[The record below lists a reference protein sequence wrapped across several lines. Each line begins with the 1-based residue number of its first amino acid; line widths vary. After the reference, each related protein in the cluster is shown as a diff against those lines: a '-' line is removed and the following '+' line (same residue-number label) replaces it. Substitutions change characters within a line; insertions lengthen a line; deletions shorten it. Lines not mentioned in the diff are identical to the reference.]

1 MHVRVWGCRGSL
13 ATPGRETLRYGGN
26 TSCVEVEC
34 DDGTRIIL
42 DAGTGIREL
51 GRKLAT
57 NGPGTIHLCLTHL
70 HLDHIEGMGF
80 FAPIF
85 NPDTSVHL
93 WGPRSSV
100 RSLDERLARYL
111 SAPLF
116 PVELSDLPATF
127 SFNDVEDEPWE
138 IGGARLV
145 ASAVSHPG
153 ATVGYRIEA
162 DGRTLAY
169 LPDHEPA
176 VGVDLEHLTSDW
188 ISGFELA
195 EGADV
200 LIHDAQYTD
209 TEYLDHVGW
218 GHSSVSHA
226 VSFGKMTEVGRLIM
240 FHHDPLHSDD
250 DLDAHQAR
258 AHELWQGNGTRPELA
273 FEGMQLK
280 V

>member
-1 MHVRVWGCRGSL
+1 MLVRIWGCRGSL

-34 DDGTRIIL
+34 GDGTRVIF
-42 DAGTGIREL
+42 DAGTGIRAL
-51 GRKLAT
+51 GRRLAA
-57 NGPGTIHLCLTHL
+57 NGTDPIHLCLTHL
-70 HLDHIEGMGF
+70 HLDHIEGIGF

-85 NPDTSVHL
+85 NPEQEVHL

-127 SFNDVEDEPWE
+127 SFHDVEDEPWE
-138 IGGARLV
+138 IGGARLE
-145 ASAVSHPG
+145 AAAISHPG

-162 DGRTLAY
+162 DGRSLAY

-176 VGVDLEHLTSDW
+176 VGVELERLTSDW
-188 ISGFELA
+188 VSGFALA
-195 EGADV
+195 EGVDM

-209 TEYLDHVGW
+209 AEYLDHVGW
-218 GHSSVSHA
+218 GHSSVSQA
-226 VSFGKMTEVGRLIM
+226 ISFGRMTAVRQMLL

-250 DLDAHQAR
+250 DLDVHQAR

-273 FEGMQLK
+273 FEGMEIEL
-280 V
+280 

>member
-1 MHVRVWGCRGSL
+1 ML
-13 ATPGRETLRYGGN
+13 ATLLLVFREVL
-26 TSCVEVEC
+26 EAAL
-34 DDGTRIIL
+34 I
-42 DAGTGIREL
+42 AG
-51 GRKLAT
+51 
-57 NGPGTIHLCLTHL
+57 LC
-70 HLDHIEGMGF
+70 
-80 FAPIF
+80 
-85 NPDTSVHL
+85 
-93 WGPRSSV
+93 
-100 RSLDERLARYL
+100 
-111 SAPLF
+111 
-116 PVELSDLPATF
+116 
-127 SFNDVEDEPWE
+127 
-138 IGGARLV
+138 
-145 ASAVSHPG
+145 
-153 ATVGYRIEA
+153 
-162 DGRTLAY
+162 
-169 LPDHEPA
+169 
-176 VGVDLEHLTSDW
+176 
-188 ISGFELA
+188 A